1 SAPRSAVMRTMAVI
15 MLNLS
20 ASPRRRAQGW
30 LTRSLRMN
38 RSSLGTVPLQA
49 LDVDVVQCGL
59 HEVRGLLVAHRFAAV
74 QRRLVRLE
82 RVIVRFLVEDVE
94 LLLELVDRELHAV
107 TRGHADQEKDLPAG
121 IQRSAPPGEYRRER
135 PPALRVLVLVLLDD
149 ALFLDDF
156 VAALLHVRRPVRSDV
171 HVRDLVNRFL

>member
-1 SAPRSAVMRTMAVI
+1 MRTMAVI

-38 RSSLGTVPLQA
+38 RSSLGPVPLQA

-82 RVIVRFLVEDVE
+82 RVVVRLLVEDVE

-121 IQRSAPPGEYRRER
+121 IQRSAPSRIPPGAAL
-135 PPALRVLVLVLLDD
+135 ALRLGLLPLHEG
-149 ALFLDDF
+149 LFLNPL
-156 VAALLHVRRPVRSDV
+156 VARLLHVRRTGGSHVSLWCFFFPV
-171 HVRDLVNRFL
+171 LPPNG